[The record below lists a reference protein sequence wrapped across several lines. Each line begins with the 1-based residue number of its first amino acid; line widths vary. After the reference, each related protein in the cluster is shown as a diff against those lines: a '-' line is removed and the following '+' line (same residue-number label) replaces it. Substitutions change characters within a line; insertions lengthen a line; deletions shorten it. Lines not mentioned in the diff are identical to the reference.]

1 MSATARPLE
10 PEFQPDADAQTPPST
25 SERTRPQL
33 RLVSPLRP
41 ERASRGVF
49 ALIVTGLLGLGLV
62 AMLLINTQLAQGAFV
77 VSDLSQQLKQL
88 QEQEAVLNEEVAA
101 VAAPSAL
108 SSRARGLGMIPSE
121 TPVFLRVPDG
131 EVLGTPK
138 ATKVPQ
144 GAAAPSIAMPADATA
159 TEAVDNA
166 SVGTDIPMALPP
178 NYDPA
183 AADAGLDAVPVDAMP
198 APAEPTVKGEGKKAG
213 KKNAKGDKATGA
225 NAPNSPWVEIP
236 VETGDAGLDA
246 VPIG

>member
-10 PEFQPDADAQTPPST
+10 PQFDPEVDPQPTPGRG
-25 SERTRPQL
+25 ERTRPQL

-49 ALIVTGLLGLGLV
+49 ALIVTGLLGLGLI
-62 AMLLINTQLAQGAFV
+62 AMLIINTQLAQGAFV
-77 VSDLSQQLKQL
+77 VSDLNQQLQQL

-108 SSRARGLGMIPSE
+108 SSRARALGMIPSE
-121 TPVFLRVPDG
+121 TPVFLRMPDG

-138 ATKVPQ
+138 ASKVPQ
-144 GAAAPSIAMPADATA
+144 GAMAPSIALPADATA

-166 SVGTDIPMALPP
+166 SVGTDIPVALPP
-178 NYDPA
+178 DYDPA
-183 AADAGLDAVPVDAMP
+183 AADAGLDAVPVDAMGSGP
-198 APAEPTVKGEGKKAG
+198 KGDAPGKKGDAPGKKGEK
-213 KKNAKGDKATGA
+213 AKGAD
-225 NAPNSPWVEIP
+225 APNSPWVEIP

-246 VPIG
+246 VPLG

>member
-10 PEFQPDADAQTPPST
+10 PEFEPEVDPQPTPSR
-25 SERTRPQL
+25 SERIRPQL

-77 VSDLSQQLKQL
+77 VSELGQQLQQL

-121 TPVFLRVPDG
+121 TPVFLRMPDG
-131 EVLGTPK
+131 QVLGNPK
-138 ATKVPQ
+138 ASKVPQ
-144 GAAAPSIAMPADATA
+144 GAAAPSIAMAADATA

-178 NYDPA
+178 DYDPA

-198 APAEPTVKGEGKKAG
+198 VAPRGDAKGAGKKAG
-213 KKNAKGDKATGA
+213 KGAKGEKAKGA
-225 NAPNSPWVEIP
+225 DAPNSPWVEIP
-236 VETGDAGLDA
+236 IETGDAGLDA